1 MNLKD
6 YFSYLFNISKLKKI
20 KLLVS
25 DIDGVMTDGR
35 LIFDDNGVESKF
47 FHTQDG
53 MGVVMALKSN
63 IKVAVI
69 SGSNSNAIKV
79 RFDKFRKHGFEDL
92 ILGEENKMPSILTLM
107 DKYGSGRRRAA
118 ALYLTPR
125 HVYVTVFERKSGAWL
140 HSDVMKWSAPAD
152 ILYYMSVLDQNFGL
166 HKSKLYVRGNGAS
179 EVCHLLQKYFR
190 KTRCE

>member
-79 RFDKFRKHGFEDL
+79 DL
-92 ILGEENKMPSILTLM
+92 ISLESM
-107 DKYGSGRRRAA
+107 
-118 ALYLTPR
+118 
-125 HVYVTVFERKSGAWL
+125 
-140 HSDVMKWSAPAD
+140 
-152 ILYYMSVLDQNFGL
+152 VL
-166 HKSKLYVRGNGAS
+166 KI
-179 EVCHLLQKYFR
+179 
-190 KTRCE
+190 

>member
-1 MNLKD
+1 MNDLEQRA
-6 YFSYLFNISKLKKI
+6 SKI
-20 KLLVS
+20 KLAAFDV
-25 DIDGVMTDGR
+25 DGVMTDGR

-107 DKYGSGRRRAA
+107 DKYGLKKEEVAYIGDDLIDLSPMKYVGVSFAPKDAVDEAKKAA
-118 ALYLTPR
+118 VIVINR
-125 HVYVTVFERKSGAWL
+125 EGGHGAVRVAIDMIL
-140 HSDVMKWSAPAD
+140 HAKGIYNEVIK
-152 ILYYMSVLDQNFGL
+152 NF
-166 HKSKLYVRGNGAS
+166 
-179 EVCHLLQKYFR
+179 
-190 KTRCE
+190 

>member
-1 MNLKD
+1 MTIRD
-6 YFSYLFNISKLKKI
+6 YISYLFNINKLKKI

-53 MGVVMALKSN
+53 MGIVMALKAG

-69 SGSNSNAIKV
+69 SGSNSNAIKT

-92 ILGEENKMPSILTLM
+92 ILGHENKMPIILTLIE
-107 DKYGSGRRRAA
+107 KYGLKEEEIAYIGDD
-118 ALYLTPR
+118 LIDL
-125 HVYVTVFERKSGAWL
+125 K
-140 HSDVMKWSAPAD
+140 VMKYVGISFSPKDAHHEALKIAD
-152 ILYYMSVLDQNFGL
+152 IVINKRGGYGA
-166 HKSKLYVRGNGAS
+166 VRVVIDMILKAKGIYN
-179 EVCHLLQKYFR
+179 EFIKEF
-190 KTRCE
+190 

>member
-6 YFSYLFNISKLKKI
+6 YFSYLFNINKLKRI
-20 KLLVS
+20 KLFVS

-107 DKYGSGRRRAA
+107 DKYGLKKEEVAYIGDDLIDLS
-118 ALYLTPR
+118 PMK
-125 HVYVTVFERKSGAWL
+125 YVGVSFAPKDAVEEAKKSAVIVINRKGGYGAVRVAIDMIL
-140 HSDVMKWSAPAD
+140 HAKGIYNEVIK
-152 ILYYMSVLDQNFGL
+152 NF
-166 HKSKLYVRGNGAS
+166 
-179 EVCHLLQKYFR
+179 
-190 KTRCE
+190 